1 MSKVFIIG
9 NGFDLDLGFKT
20 RYIDFWNSE
29 EFEKYRSTDSGLI
42 KFLNIYANENSTW
55 FDIEALIRNYVVLK
69 EGHGRT
75 RTYVGVVDR
84 DKKQFE
90 YIRTSLAVYLEHQIN
105 SQPLNE
111 SSYAAQ
117 VFKIILEAGF
127 SSIYTFNYTDL
138 YKIAERLSFSH
149 FFDYIDVHGCSSN
162 QSLIL
167 GINDSVDVAPNFEFT
182 YKTFS
187 PYYHSVPL
195 KFDLEDADEVVIFGL
210 AMGDI
215 DYPYFQDFF
224 RNLCDPDNNRK
235 NAKLVTIFTFNESSR
250 INILRQLR
258 IMNDK
263 RVSYMFGQNQ
273 FQFIRTGVEEDRPK
287 LMHFIQRLQDEINE
301 H

>member
-9 NGFDLDLGFKT
+9 NGFDLDLGLKT

-55 FDIEALIRNYVVLK
+55 FDIEALIRKYVVLK
-69 EGHGRT
+69 DGHGRT

-90 YIRTSLAVYLEHQIN
+90 DIRTSLAVYLEHQIN

-111 SSYAAQ
+111 SSFAAQ
-117 VFKIILEAGF
+117 VLKIILEAGF

-138 YKIAERLSFSH
+138 YKIAERLSYSH
-149 FFDYIDVHGCSSN
+149 LFDYINVHGCSSN

-167 GINDSVDVAPNFEFT
+167 GINDSVDVVPNYEFT

-195 KFDLEDADEVVIFGL
+195 KFDLEDANEVVIFGL

-287 LMHFIQRLQDEINE
+287 LMRFIQRLQDEINE

>member
-29 EFEKYRSTDSGLI
+29 EFENYRSKDFGLI

-55 FDIEALIRNYVVLK
+55 FDIEALIRKYVVLK
-69 EGHGRT
+69 DGHGRT
-75 RTYVGVVDR
+75 RTYVGEVDR
-84 DKKQFE
+84 DIEQFE

-105 SQPLNE
+105 SQPLKE
-111 SSYAAQ
+111 SSFAAQ
-117 VFKIILEAGF
+117 VLKIILEAGF

-138 YKIAERLSFSH
+138 YKIAERLNYSH
-149 FFDYIDVHGCSSN
+149 FFDYINVHGCSSN

-167 GINDSVDVAPNFEFT
+167 GINDSVDVVPNYEFT

-287 LMHFIQRLQDEINE
+287 LMRFIQHLQNEINE